1 MLPVWQ
7 GTLLAQSRA
16 HSEEQGQTS
25 LSESFADEYEE
36 ALRKAENEESQFRY
50 QFRSFFLSRK
60 DFDDSRREAWAA
72 GGWVG
77 AKTSYLADRFSFG
90 TTAYTSQHLDGDL
103 SEDGT
108 GLLGPG
114 QSGYDVLGE
123 LYTDIRLTDA
133 LHFYGGR
140 KEYDTPYLN
149 RNDSRMTP
157 NTFEAVSIIGIAPA
171 GNGGGQFRYGAGY
184 FNRIKERNSD
194 EFVSMAAAAG
204 ATVERGVAAAGA
216 IYESEEFSIGAIDYL
231 SPDIINILHA
241 EMKVPLPLHPD
252 LRPLVSFQFSDQ
264 RGTGDD
270 LLTGAPF
277 EAQLY
282 GVKAEAP
289 VGPVLL
295 SAAWTRAAGDTDL
308 RSPWS
313 GNPSFTSA
321 QYGDYNRAGEEALL
335 FRAAYD
341 FEAIPGLST
350 YALWVNG
357 SSPEAPGSEA
367 RDEGN
372 LNLEWAPAGGRLKGL
387 SLRVRYA
394 KVIECGPACRDLED
408 FRTILNY
415 ALVW

>member
-1 MLPVWQ
+1 MI
-7 GTLLAQSRA
+7 GNLAAQVPP
-16 HSEEQGQTS
+16 HSEEQGQTA
-25 LSESFADEYEE
+25 LSDSFGKDYEE
-36 ALRKAENEESQFRY
+36 ALRKAEAEEARFRY

-60 DFDDSRREAWAA
+60 DFDDSRKEAWAA

-77 AKTSYLADRFSFG
+77 ARTSYLADRFSFG
-90 TTAYTSQHLDGDL
+90 TTAYTSQRLAGDPA
-103 SEDGT
+103 EDGT
-108 GLLGPG
+108 SLVGPG
-114 QSGYDVLGE
+114 QSGYEVLGE
-123 LYTDIRLTDA
+123 LYTDVRLTEA

-157 NTFEAVSIIGIAPA
+157 NTFEAVSVIGITPA
-171 GNGGGQFRYGAGY
+171 GSGEGQFRYGAGY

-194 EFVSMAAAAG
+194 EFISMATAAG

-216 IYESEEFSIGAIDYL
+216 IYESDEFSIGAIDYL

-241 EMKVPLPLHPD
+241 EMKIPLPLHSD
-252 LRPLVSFQFSDQ
+252 FRPLVTFQFSDQ
-264 RGTGDD
+264 RSHGDE

-277 EAQLY
+277 ESQLY

-295 SAAWTRAAGDTDL
+295 STAWTQAAGDSDL

-313 GNPSFTSA
+313 GNPSFTSV
-321 QYGDYNRAGEEALL
+321 QYGDYNRVGEEALL
-335 FRAAYD
+335 FRAAYE
-341 FEAIPGLST
+341 FECIPGLSA

-357 SSPEAPGSEA
+357 SAPDAPGSQA

-372 LNLEWAPAGGRLKGL
+372 LNLEWAPDEGRLKGF
-387 SLRVRYA
+387 SIRVRYA
-394 KVIECGPACRDLED
+394 KVAEHGPAHRDLED

-415 ALVW
+415 GLEW